1 MGFGNASRHLETEY
15 GLLQGKD
22 CNECCS
28 SKSLGEKKITHGPS
42 KAFLSLKIDILI
54 IIFNQVGSSQCS
66 GISEELV

>member
-1 MGFGNASRHLETEY
+1 MVCYKEKIAMSVVIQISGG
-15 GLLQGKD
+15 
-22 CNECCS
+22 
-28 SKSLGEKKITHGPS
+28 KKITHGPS